1 MSASPST
8 STTTLHDTNGCVVP
22 SLPCFTFTHCLNR
35 RRLRPQCIEDDNDI
49 NLPYRTLSNDAVIN
63 EYTQETAL
71 GQILRPTI
79 SRATGEIIKYKL
91 VTFEVHDPENP
102 KNWSKPFKW
111 WCTMCIALV
120 CFAVAFA
127 SAVVTADITDVARD
141 LHASEEV
148 TLLSITLFVVGFG
161 IGPMAFAYVLF
172 NCNLYLY

>member
-1 MSASPST
+1 
-8 STTTLHDTNGCVVP
+8 
-22 SLPCFTFTHCLNR
+22 
-35 RRLRPQCIEDDNDI
+35 
-49 NLPYRTLSNDAVIN
+49 
-63 EYTQETAL
+63 
-71 GQILRPTI
+71 
-79 SRATGEIIKYKL
+79 
-91 VTFEVHDPENP
+91 
-102 KNWSKPFKW
+102 
-111 WCTMCIALV
+111 MCIALV